1 MNILVLNCGSSSIKF
16 QFINSDK
23 KEVLAKGIVE
33 RIGEESS
40 LFSFISE
47 KIEKRKQKIIV
58 ENHTQGIKLISD
70 NLMDSRCGVI
80 QSKDDID
87 AVGHRLVHGGEEF
100 SGSVRI
106 TGRVIDKMR
115 ECIKLAPLHNP
126 HNIKGVEASQKILPG
141 VPQCG
146 VFDTAFHQTM
156 PKKAF
161 LYALPLEYYTKHK
174 IRRYGFHGTSHYY
187 VAKEAARYVGKSL
200 DELRIVTCHLGN
212 GASITAID
220 KGKSVDTSMGFTP
233 LEGLVMGTRCGDLD
247 PAIPLYMIETLGM
260 TRQEVND
267 VLNKKSGML
276 GLSEISNDMR
286 VIEEEIEKKNQKA
299 SDALEIYAYRLK
311 KYIGAYC
318 AVMNGVDIIVF
329 TGGIGENMP
338 ILREMVCNDL
348 TSLGILFDK
357 EKNYIKE
364 DGILDF
370 SDEDSKVKLLKIP
383 TNEELM
389 IAMETE
395 AILKKSEIQN
405 PKQFQSLNVQN
416 YKKKHN

>member
-33 RIGEESS
+33 RIGEEI
-40 LFSFISE
+40 SFFVFKS
-47 KIEKRKQKIIV
+47 KRIEKKKREILVK
-58 ENHTQGIKLISD
+58 NHTQGINLIID
-70 NLMDSRCGVI
+70 NLMDPNYGVI
-80 QSKDDID
+80 QDKGDID
-87 AVGHRLVHGGEEF
+87 AIGHRLVHGGEEF
-100 SGSVRI
+100 SGSVKI
-106 TGRVIDKMR
+106 NEKVLDTMR

-156 PKKAF
+156 PRKAF

-200 DELRIVTCHLGN
+200 DELRIITCHLGN

-260 TRQEVND
+260 NRQEVND
-267 VLNKKSGML
+267 ILNKKSGML

-286 VIEEEIEKKNQKA
+286 VIEEEVEKKNQKA
-299 SDALEIYAYRLK
+299 SDALDIYVYRLR
-311 KYIGAYC
+311 KYIGAYFT
-318 AVMNGVDIIVF
+318 VMNGVDIIVF

-338 ILREMVCNDL
+338 ILREMVCTNL
-348 TSLGILFDK
+348 NSLGIIIDRK
-357 EKNYIKE
+357 KNRITKN
-364 DGILDF
+364 GILDF

-395 AILKKSEIQN
+395 AILRKEIG
-405 PKQFQSLNVQN
+405 
-416 YKKKHN
+416 YKGIRK

>member
-16 QFINSDK
+16 QFINSDTQV
-23 KEVLAKGIVE
+23 VLAKGIVE
-33 RIGEESS
+33 RIGEKNS

-58 ENHTQGIKLISD
+58 KNHTQGIKLISD
-70 NLMDSRCGVI
+70 SLLDSKFGVI

-100 SGSVRI
+100 SGSVKI
-106 TGRVIDKMR
+106 NEKVLDTMR

-126 HNIKGVEASQKILPG
+126 HNIKGVEASQKIFPDI
-141 VPQCG
+141 PQCG

-156 PKKAF
+156 PRKAF

-187 VAKEAARYVGKSL
+187 VAKEAARYVEKNL
-200 DELRIVTCHLGN
+200 DELKIITCHLGN

-286 VIEEEIEKKNQKA
+286 IIEEEIEKKNQKA

-311 KYIGAYC
+311 KYIGAYFT
-318 AVMNGVDIIVF
+318 VMNGVDIIVF

-338 ILREMVCNDL
+338 ILREMVCTNL
-348 TSLGILFDK
+348 NSLGIIIDRK
-357 EKNYIKE
+357 KNRITK

-370 SDEDSKVKLLKIP
+370 SGEDSKVKLLKIP

-395 AILKKSEIQN
+395 AILEKEMGNK
-405 PKQFQSLNVQN
+405 V
-416 YKKKHN
+416 

>member
-1 MNILVLNCGSSSIKF
+1 
-16 QFINSDK
+16 
-23 KEVLAKGIVE
+23 
-33 RIGEESS
+33 
-40 LFSFISE
+40 
-47 KIEKRKQKIIV
+47 
-58 ENHTQGIKLISD
+58 
-70 NLMDSRCGVI
+70 MDSRCGVI

-247 PAIPLYMIETLGM
+247 PAIPLYMIETIGM

-395 AILKKSEIQN
+395 AILKKSEIRN
-405 PKQFQSLNVQN
+405 PKS
-416 YKKKHN
+416 

>member
-16 QFINSDK
+16 QFINSDTQ
-23 KEVLAKGIVE
+23 EVLAKGIVE
-33 RIGEESS
+33 RIGEEI
-40 LFSFISE
+40 SFFTFKSE
-47 KIEKRKQKIIV
+47 KIKKQNIKISV

-70 NLMDSRCGVI
+70 SLLDSKFGVI
-80 QSKDDID
+80 KSKDDID

-100 SGSVRI
+100 SGSVKI
-106 TGRVIDKMR
+106 NEKVLDTMR

-126 HNIKGVEASQKILPG
+126 HNIKGVEASQKIFSG

-200 DELRIVTCHLGN
+200 DELRIITCHLGN

-260 TRQEVND
+260 NPQEVYD

-286 VIEEEIEKKNQKA
+286 VIEEGIEKKNQKA

-311 KYIGAYC
+311 KYIGAYFT
-318 AVMNGVDIIVF
+318 VMNGVDIIVF

-338 ILREMVCNDL
+338 ILREMVCTNL
-348 TSLGILFDK
+348 NSLGIIIDTK
-357 EKNYIKE
+357 RNRITKS
-364 DGILDF
+364 GILDF
-370 SDEDSKVKLLKIP
+370 SAEDSKVKLLKIP

-389 IAMETE
+389 IALETE
-395 AILKKSEIQN
+395 AILRKEMG
-405 PKQFQSLNVQN
+405 
-416 YKKKHN
+416 YKGIRK

>member
-16 QFINSDK
+16 QLINSDMQ
-23 KEVLAKGIVE
+23 ELLAKGIVE
-33 RIGEESS
+33 RIGEEI
-40 LFSFISE
+40 SFFTFKSE
-47 KIEKRKQKIIV
+47 KVKKQNIKISV

-70 NLMDSRCGVI
+70 NLMDSKYGVI
-80 QSKDDID
+80 QDKDDID
-87 AVGHRLVHGGEEF
+87 AIGHRLVHGGEEF
-100 SGSVRI
+100 SGSVKI
-106 TGRVIDKMR
+106 NEKVLDTMK

-126 HNIKGVEASQKILPG
+126 HNIKGVEASQKIFPDI
-141 VPQCG
+141 PQCG

-200 DELRIVTCHLGN
+200 DELRTITCHLGN

-260 TRQEVND
+260 NRQEVND
-267 VLNKKSGML
+267 ILNKKSGML

-299 SDALEIYAYRLK
+299 SDALEIYVYRLK
-311 KYIGAYC
+311 KYIGAYFT
-318 AVMNGVDIIVF
+318 VMNGVDIIVF

-338 ILREMVCNDL
+338 ILREMVCTNL
-348 TSLGILFDK
+348 NSLGIIIDRK
-357 EKNYIKE
+357 KNRITK

-370 SDEDSKVKLLKIP
+370 SGEDSKVKLLKIP

-395 AILKKSEIQN
+395 AILKKSEILN
-405 PKQFQSLNVQN
+405 PKS
-416 YKKKHN
+416 